1 VCSSFSG
8 FFRSGDRSVSL
19 LRIAPF
25 LPRIK
30 RDRKGQVA
38 SNPTKEENPGTFEIP
53 GFLAILALRE
63 LSGRAGGLEAVLSR
77 LVARNPC
84 IYLVFELR
92 HPQFPHSLTT
102 DEILFLPFISP
113 RLRIL

>member
-1 VCSSFSG
+1 PSFL
-8 FFRSGDRSVSL
+8 SL
-19 LRIAPF
+19 MPAPTIPF
-25 LPRIK
+25 L
-30 RDRKGQVA
+30 
-38 SNPTKEENPGTFEIP
+38 KEKNKHPLEAGACKKA
-53 GFLAILALRE
+53 GSALGE
-63 LSGRAGGLEAVLSR
+63 LRRAAGGLEAVLSR

>member
-1 VCSSFSG
+1 MVGVDELSH
-8 FFRSGDRSVSL
+8 
-19 LRIAPF
+19 LRGEDADIQKIPV
-25 LPRIK
+25 K
-30 RDRKGQVA
+30 RRKGQRRKAV
-38 SNPTKEENPGTFEIP
+38 EGTVCRGAPVDAQEDV
-53 GFLAILALRE
+53 LDADT
-63 LSGRAGGLEAVLSR
+63 VLSR

>member
-1 VCSSFSG
+1 MPPKTRVTAEMIVDAAVEVVRQSG
-8 FFRSGDRSVSL
+8 F
-19 LRIAPF
+19 
-25 LPRIK
+25 
-30 RDRKGQVA
+30 
-38 SNPTKEENPGTFEIP
+38 
-53 GFLAILALRE
+53 
-63 LSGRAGGLEAVLSR
+63 EAVLSR